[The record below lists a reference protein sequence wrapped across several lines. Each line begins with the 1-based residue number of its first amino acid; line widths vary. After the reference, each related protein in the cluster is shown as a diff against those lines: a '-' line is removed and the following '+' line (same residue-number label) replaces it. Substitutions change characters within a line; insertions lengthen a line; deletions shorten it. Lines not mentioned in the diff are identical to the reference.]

1 MRMQTR
7 QRTSNGRSKRAATA
21 ISDKLW
27 PNATIPYVFGN
38 VTGRFDA
45 HVRRNNKTPH
55 SLIALLTRTFTFWPV
70 TVKFYNGL

>member
-7 QRTSNGRSKRAATA
+7 QLPDGVTSNGRSKRAATA

-38 VTGRFDA
+38 VTGRF
-45 HVRRNNKTPH
+45 
-55 SLIALLTRTFTFWPV
+55 LEMLTYVAITKLRFVNPNLHF
-70 TVKFYNGL
+70 LASDC